1 MLSFVFNIIFLL
13 SLPPQLQMTYG
24 LNFPSVPLPYFYQ
37 ANKMLNS
44 GHPQQQQQQHS
55 NAPSLRDEDLDNN
68 CSDEQS
74 RAMSSPPE
82 KPQQPQT
89 RRDSDK
95 RTSRPHEEDVEV
107 D

>member
-1 MLSFVFNIIFLL
+1 
-13 SLPPQLQMTYG
+13 MTYG

-37 ANKMLNS
+37 ANKMLS
-44 GHPQQQQQQHS
+44 GQQHHLHS
-55 NAPSLRDEDLDNN
+55 NTPSIPSPPFSAPRDEDLDNN

-74 RAMSSPPE
+74 VAMSSSPRE
-82 KPQQPQT
+82 TQAMNRA

-95 RTSRPHEEDVEV
+95 RLTRPHEEDVEV